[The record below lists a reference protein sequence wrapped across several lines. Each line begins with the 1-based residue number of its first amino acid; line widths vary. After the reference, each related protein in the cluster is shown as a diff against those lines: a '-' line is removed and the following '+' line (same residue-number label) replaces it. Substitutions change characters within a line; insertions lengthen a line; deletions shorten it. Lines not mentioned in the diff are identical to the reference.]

1 MKQMIRQFL
10 LFTTITLLVGCSSA
24 NKQSETGQPPI
35 ELYVL
40 AAASLAD
47 AMKELTPLYES
58 SHPDQ
63 KIVISYGSSGTLQ
76 KHIEQGAPADLFIS
90 AASKQMDE
98 LLQKNLIDPQ
108 YTSNLLKN
116 QLVLVV
122 PENIDQKVDS
132 FQDLQN
138 PAIKK
143 VAIGHPESVPA
154 GTYAKQALSHLGLWD
169 GLQPKLVFAKD
180 VRQVLSYVETGNAE
194 AGIVYQTDAAR
205 SEKVKIV
212 VTADQSTHSP
222 IVYPIGV
229 TSNSEHPK
237 EAQSL
242 YQWLREPEA
251 ASAFTKYGFEPVGDR

>member
-1 MKQMIRQFL
+1 M
-10 LFTTITLLVGCSSA
+10 VGCSSTS
-24 NKQSETGQPPI
+24 KQSEAGQAPV

-47 AMKELTPLYES
+47 AMKELAPLYES
-58 SHPDQ
+58 SHPNQ

-76 KHIEQGAPADLFIS
+76 KQIEQGAPADLYFS
-90 AASKQMDE
+90 AAKKQMDE
-98 LLQKNLIDPQ
+98 LLQKDLIDPQ
-108 YTSNLLKN
+108 HTSNLLKN

-122 PENIDQKVDS
+122 PKSTDLKIEN
-132 FQDLQN
+132 FEDLQN
-138 PAIKK
+138 PSIQK

-154 GTYAKQALSHLGLWD
+154 GTYAKEALTHLGLWN

-180 VRQVLSYVETGNAE
+180 VRQVLSYVETGNVE

-205 SEKVKIV
+205 SEKVKLV
-212 VTADQSTHSP
+212 VTADQNTHSP

-229 TSNSEHPK
+229 TRNSEQPK

-242 YQWLREPEA
+242 YQWLSEPEA
-251 ASAFTKYGFEPVGDR
+251 ASVFTKYGFEIVGDR